1 MRPYEVE
8 IFDRSMGFI
17 DHTLI
22 ETPKYSE
29 DYLDPENNSIE
40 IPDSVIVAEDFY
52 IRVIRG
58 NDERF
63 GVIKTIK
70 KKKDMNTVS
79 FRTFMSLLDRDI
91 LLDTD
96 TQTGTLE
103 EFLKKTIT
111 DVFISNADSFQNI
124 FGLEFITNSSTAE
137 WELGIEPDTDDGHYA
152 KLGLFDDIILPAFQ
166 GYQVQ
171 IDFKPDI
178 MNKKIIGTIGVNTAD
193 TIVIEAD
200 IPSVIDQTVTIKKVK
215 KEINKDNISNS
226 KDYSSNVIYYLH
238 TSGSFDTEKDTDRMT
253 PVSESIDTVSTN
265 NATKCKETT
274 IKSLDSNA
282 ITIKQHNDD
291 NPLEDTDKAEIS
303 AAVTELNKYLSLG
316 LLVNTDGRATDST
329 GTVITDVT
337 SIQTSITTYST
348 STQADTD
355 AAEFAQSLFIA
366 KAHAKAESNFAK
378 NKYENLIEI
387 EVLNNDTLVNPDTL
401 NTGQKVKIIHNNI
414 EYDSILSGRN
424 VSDTT
429 TLIFGLIRLELTKQL
444 KGRA

>member
-79 FRTFMSLLDRDI
+79 FRTFMSLFDRDI

-111 DVFISNADSFQNI
+111 DVFISNSDDFQNI

-238 TSGSFDTEKDTDRMT
+238 KSGSFDTDKDTDRMT

-265 NATKCKETT
+265 NAEKCKDN
-274 IKSLDSNA
+274 IAKSLDSDAN
-282 ITIKQHNDD
+282 TIKQHASYRDW
-291 NPLEDTDKAEIS
+291 ETDRKSTRLNSSHEIPSRMPSS
-303 AAVTELNKYLSLG
+303 A
-316 LLVNTDGRATDST
+316 
-329 GTVITDVT
+329 
-337 SIQTSITTYST
+337 
-348 STQADTD
+348 
-355 AAEFAQSLFIA
+355 
-366 KAHAKAESNFAK
+366 
-378 NKYENLIEI
+378 
-387 EVLNNDTLVNPDTL
+387 
-401 NTGQKVKIIHNNI
+401 
-414 EYDSILSGRN
+414 
-424 VSDTT
+424 
-429 TLIFGLIRLELTKQL
+429 
-444 KGRA
+444 